1 MKFSDDEIMEM
12 LNMSNEDAEMVIN
25 QHEEFIRRL
34 TDLFKN
40 KKICIYAYGQ
50 WGKRIKKYM
59 DYLGIEISYVI
70 DRQYEKIEEINA
82 YSIDMDLP
90 YVDIILIALSSS
102 AEYVLTTIKNKM
114 LGTEVVLLRDIKP
127 ALW

>member
-1 MKFSDDEIMEM
+1 MG
-12 LNMSNEDAEMVIN
+12 
-25 QHEEFIRRL
+25 Q
-34 TDLFKN
+34 TN
-40 KKICIYAYGQ
+40 KKIYGLF
-50 WGKRIKKYM
+50 GNRDK
-59 DYLGIEISYVI
+59 LCI

>member
-1 MKFSDDEIMEM
+1 
-12 LNMSNEDAEMVIN
+12 
-25 QHEEFIRRL
+25 
-34 TDLFKN
+34 
-40 KKICIYAYGQ
+40 
-50 WGKRIKKYM
+50 M